1 MNFLWPEALLF
12 LLAPA
17 LLALAYRARMRRKVA
32 VMPGL
37 EMPRMRQREQHL
49 PIILYLLAL
58 AVAAFAAA
66 RPTALITLPSQQ
78 RTIILAI
85 DVSLSMRAADVLPN
99 RLAAAQAA
107 AKEFIEEQPND
118 VRLGIVSFAGTA
130 VVAQQPTK
138 KKEDL
143 IEAIDRLQLDR
154 HTAIGSGIIVSI
166 AALFPDAGID
176 VESFATL
183 PWRNPRP
190 SVPKPEAKAKDFKP
204 VPPGSNPNAAII
216 LLTDGRRTIGPDPLQ
231 AARMAADR
239 GVRIYTVGFGNAQGA
254 PVQVEGYSIYMMF
267 DEATLKAIAEL
278 TNAEYFQ
285 ASSGAELKKIYDTL
299 TAKFVL
305 QREQTEITAFFAA
318 AAAAL
323 VIAAAGLS
331 LAWFNRIL

>member
-1 MNFLWPEALLF
+1 MNFLWPQALL
-12 LLAPA
+12 LLIAPC
-17 LLALAYRARMRRKVA
+17 LLALAYLARLRRKTE

-37 EMPRMRQREQHL
+37 EMPRMRPREQHL
-49 PIILYLLAL
+49 PVAIYLVAL
-58 AVAAFAAA
+58 AVAALAAA
-66 RPTALITLPSQQ
+66 RPTALVTLPSQQ

-85 DVSLSMRAADVLPN
+85 DVSLSMRASDVLPN

-107 AKEFIEEQPND
+107 AKEFIREQPGD

-130 VVAQQPTK
+130 AVVQQPTRNK
-138 KKEDL
+138 DDL
-143 IEAIDRLQLDR
+143 IEAVERLQLDR
-154 HTAIGSGIIVSI
+154 HTAIGSGIIVAL

-176 VESFATL
+176 VESFGVNQWGRA
-183 PWRNPRP
+183 
-190 SVPKPEAKAKDFKP
+190 PKPPAPKSEAKAFKP

-239 GVRIYTVGFGNAQGA
+239 GVRIYTVGFGNATGA

-267 DEATLKAIAEL
+267 DEETLKAIAEL
-278 TNAEYFQ
+278 TNAEYFK

-305 QREQTEITAFFAA
+305 QREETEITAFFAA

-323 VIAAAGLS
+323 VAAAALLS

>member
-1 MNFLWPEALLF
+1 MNFLWPSALL
-12 LLAPA
+12 LLIAPCV
-17 LLALAYRARMRRKVA
+17 LALVYMARLRRKSEA
-32 VMPGL
+32 MPGL
-37 EMPRMRQREQHL
+37 EMPRMRPREQHL
-49 PIILYLLAL
+49 PVAIYLVAL
-58 AVAAFAAA
+58 AVAALAAA
-66 RPTALITLPSQQ
+66 RPTALVTLPSQQ

-85 DVSLSMRAADVLPN
+85 DVSLSMRASDVQPN

-107 AKEFIEEQPND
+107 AKEFIREQPGD

-130 VVAQQPTK
+130 AVVQQPTK
-138 KKEDL
+138 NKDEL
-143 IEAIDRLQLDR
+143 IEAVERLQLDR
-154 HTAIGSGIIVSI
+154 HTAIGSGIIVAL

-176 VESFATL
+176 VESFGANS
-183 PWRNPRP
+183 WNRP
-190 SVPKPEAKAKDFKP
+190 PKAAPKPAAKDFRP

-231 AARMAADR
+231 AARLAADR
-239 GVRIYTVGFGNAQGA
+239 GVRIYTVGFGNATGA

-267 DEATLKAIAEL
+267 DEETLKAIAGL

-305 QREQTEITAFFAA
+305 QREETEITAFFAA

>member
-1 MNFLWPEALLF
+1 MTFLWPEAFALLV
-12 LLAPA
+12 APC
-17 LLALAYRARMRRKVA
+17 LLALFYLRRLRRKAA

-37 EMPRMRQREQHL
+37 EMPSVRPREQHF
-49 PIILYLLAL
+49 PVVVYLLAL
-58 AVAAFAAA
+58 VVVAFAAA

-78 RTIILAI
+78 RTIVLAI

-107 AKEFIEEQPND
+107 AKEFIREQPGD

-130 VVAQQPTK
+130 AVVQRPTNS
-138 KKEDL
+138 KEDL
-143 IEAIDRLQLDR
+143 LEAIDRLQLDR

-166 AALFPDAGID
+166 ATLFPEAGID
-176 VESFATL
+176 VESFAAN
-183 PWRNPRP
+183 PWNRGPKP
-190 SVPKPEAKAKDFKP
+190 PPKPEAKDFKP

-239 GVRIYTVGFGNAQGA
+239 GVRIYTVGFGNATGA

-267 DEATLKAIAEL
+267 DEATLKAIADL

-285 ASSGAELKKIYDTL
+285 ASSSAELKKIYDSL

-305 QREQTEITAFFAA
+305 QRERTEVTAFFAA

-323 VIAAAGLS
+323 VIAAAALS
-331 LAWFNRIL
+331 LAWFNKIL